1 VLRGRSGTEDI
12 SELLGSRE
20 ELGGVPP
27 WVVHF
32 EHGLLEYERGR
43 WEQSAASLRQVLS
56 VEPNDERTLLLLKK
70 VQAVTLSEG
79 QLT

>member
-1 VLRGRSGTEDI
+1 MLRGRSVTEDI

-27 WVVHF
+27 WVTHF
-32 EHGLLEYERGR
+32 EQGLSHYEGGR

-56 VEPNDERTLLLLKK
+56 VEPNDRRTLDLLKK
-70 VQAVTLSEG
+70 VETIVLSEG
-79 QLT
+79 RSS